1 MKKKI
6 TPLLLTMSFLLTACA
21 DVENSESISKLE
33 MSEISSEESAFFSDM
48 AVNVS
53 ETQST
58 LEKTIYSNTPTES
71 ADPITKAAET
81 SENVP
86 ETSVSASETTA
97 PKSNAPVF
105 FIENPDEFFDDITP
119 MEYRVFDDEQ
129 FYSDD
134 KDAEKAAIQ
143 AYKDSDYYKEALEAA
158 KKLCGYENG
167 ELVFLEESW
176 KTYYG
181 GFDDFIDKTAA
192 PEIDLKAEI
201 VDSTKAR
208 FDGKNEENVFFL
220 AVALPDSCFVSSGDP
235 ANFVV
240 PVYVNCDGKAFILD
254 SAGYQAGI
262 SVSFVQYEKTGKI
275 HLISNGAHSE
285 GTMRTA
291 IFSFENGQP
300 KEELYTYGAVE
311 TIEKNGRVFE
321 WHTSYWWCCFIFYSE
336 ELSRYCGIK
345 AVPVTENMAETICS
359 DKSILEKVPDIRER
373 YENGDLGILGG
384 KYFFVYGGET
394 FEYDG
399 IGFVSTVD
407 KEHIYYIPVL
417 SWDDNFPF
425 EDENGEY
432 IFNVAIDRV
441 LTK

>member
-6 TPLLLTMSFLLTACA
+6 APFLLTLTFLFTACA
-21 DVENSESISKLE
+21 NVENSESISELE
-33 MSEISSEESAFFSDM
+33 ISEISSEESAFFSDM
-48 AVNVS
+48 AANVS

-58 LEKTIYSNTPTES
+58 LEKTIYANTPTES
-71 ADPITKAAET
+71 ADPITEAEET

-86 ETSVSASETTA
+86 ETSVSASEVTA

-143 AYKDSDYYKEALEAA
+143 AYKDSDYYKEALETA
-158 KKLCGYENG
+158 KELCGYENG

-181 GFDDFIDKTAA
+181 GFDDFIDETAA

-201 VDSTKAR
+201 VGSTKAR
-208 FDGKNEENVFFL
+208 FDGKNEENIFFL

-254 SAGYQAGI
+254 LAGYQAGI

-291 IFSFENGQP
+291 VFSFENGQP
-300 KEELYTYGAVE
+300 KVELYTHGDVE
-311 TIEKNGRVFE
+311 VIEENGRAFK
-321 WHTSYWWCCFIFYSE
+321 WHRSYRWCCFIFYSE
-336 ELSRYCGIK
+336 EFSRYCGIK
-345 AVPVTENMAETICS
+345 AVPVTEKMAETICS
-359 DKSILEKVPDIRER
+359 DKYILEKVPDIRER
-373 YENGDLGILGG
+373 YENGDLQILGG
-384 KYFFVYGGET
+384 KYVFVDGES

-399 IGFVSTVD
+399 SGFISTGE
-407 KEHIYYIPVL
+407 KEYIYYIPVV
-417 SWDDNFPF
+417 SREDNFPF
-425 EDENGEY
+425 EDEYGEY
-432 IFNVAIDRV
+432 IFNVAIDRI